1 MPPTSHLPPES
12 PAAPRDLPFLG
23 PWQRTLIL
31 GHFGSGKTEVAIA
44 VAKAYAAGPLRPKLL
59 DLDFITPYYR
69 TRDVVEQLAAEGVDA
84 VIPEGQLATS
94 DLPVVTARAVH
105 VLGDTTG
112 PVIADVGGDEGAR
125 VIGSLSY
132 KLPPGSY
139 RAWMVVNPFRP
150 GTGTPAQ
157 VADYARWLERVARVQ
172 FTGLVNNANV
182 GPLTEPRHVVEGFEL
197 VRSSAE
203 ALGVPV
209 VFSAARAD
217 LAADV
222 PLPEVLPL
230 HRKMLAP
237 WEPR

>member
-1 MPPTSHLPPES
+1 MSPTNHHPSSALPSPELS
-12 PAAPRDLPFLG
+12 FLG
-23 PWQRTLIL
+23 SAHRTLVL

-44 VAKAYAAGPLRPKLL
+44 TALAYAGGPERPLLL

-69 TRDVVEQLAAEGVDA
+69 VRDVAPELAEAGVDA
-84 VIPEGQLATS
+84 VTPEGELSTS
-94 DLPVVTARAVH
+94 DLPVVTARAFH
-105 VLGDTTG
+105 ALDQAKG
-112 PVIADVGGDEGAR
+112 PVIADIGGDEGAR
-125 VIGSLSY
+125 VVGSLAY
-132 KLPPGSY
+132 TIPPGTY

-157 VADYARWLERVARVQ
+157 VAEYARWLERVARVQ
-172 FTGLVNNANV
+172 FTGLVNNANI
-182 GPLTEPRHVVEGFEL
+182 GPLTEPRHVVEGFER

-209 VFSAARAD
+209 IFSAVRDD

-230 HRKMLAP
+230 HRKMRAP

>member
-1 MPPTSHLPPES
+1 MPPTSHPPPPVPPPEALS
-12 PAAPRDLPFLG
+12 FLG
-23 PWQRTLIL
+23 TGGRTLLL

-44 VAKAYAAGPLRPKLL
+44 TALAYAGGPVRPRLL

-69 TRDVVEQLAAEGVDA
+69 TRDVVAELAAGGVEA
-84 VIPEGQLATS
+84 IVPEGELSTS
-94 DLPVVTARAVH
+94 DLPVVTARAIH
-105 VLGDTTG
+105 VLGDTSA

-125 VIGSLSY
+125 VVGSMAY
-132 KLPPGSY
+132 KLPPGTY

-157 VADYARWLERVARVQ
+157 VAEYARWLERVARVQ

-197 VRSSAE
+197 VRRAADE
-203 ALGVPV
+203 LGVPV
-209 VFSAARAD
+209 IFSAARDD

-230 HRKMLAP
+230 HRKMRAP

>member
-1 MPPTSHLPPES
+1 MPQSRQTPPTVKPPPEL
-12 PAAPRDLPFLG
+12 AFLGEAPR
-23 PWQRTLIL
+23 TLLL

-44 VAKAYAAGPLRPKLL
+44 TALAYAGGPVRPLL
-59 DLDFITPYYR
+59 VDLDFITPYYR
-69 TRDVVEQLAAEGVDA
+69 TRDVVDELRAAGVDP
-84 VIPEGQLATS
+84 VTPEGELSTA
-94 DLPVVTARAVH
+94 DLPVVTAKAVH
-105 VLGDTTG
+105 AFDAPV

-125 VIGSLSY
+125 VMGSIAAR
-132 KLPPGSY
+132 LPPGTY
-139 RAWMVVNPFRP
+139 RAWMVVNPYRP
-150 GTGTPAQ
+150 GTGPPAQ

-182 GPLTEPRHVVEGFEL
+182 GPLTEPRHVVEGFERL
-197 VRSSAE
+197 RETAE

-230 HRKMLAP
+230 HRKMRAP